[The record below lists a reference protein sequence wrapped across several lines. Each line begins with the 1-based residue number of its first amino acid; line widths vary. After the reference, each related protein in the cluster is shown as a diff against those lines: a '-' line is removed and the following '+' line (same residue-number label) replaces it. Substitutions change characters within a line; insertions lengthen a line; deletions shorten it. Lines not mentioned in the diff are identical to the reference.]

1 LSQIEDRLQ
10 AVMRDVFDRPDIVV
24 SPAMTAA
31 DVEEWD
37 SLSHVNLVV
46 AVEKEFGLHFTLAEI
61 KPLKNVG
68 EMMDLIRRKGIQ
80 D

>member
-1 LSQIEDRLQ
+1 MALIEDRLQ
-10 AVMRDVFDRPDIVV
+10 TVMRDVFDRPDIAL
-24 SPAMTAA
+24 SRAMTAS

-68 EMMDLIRRKGIQ
+68 EMLDLIRRKGVQ

>member
-1 LSQIEDRLQ
+1 MAQVDERLQ
-10 AVMRDVFDRPDIVV
+10 MVMRDVFDRPDIVV
-24 SPAMTAA
+24 SREMTAA

-68 EMMDLIRRKGIQ
+68 EMLDLIRRKGVQ